1 MDSKVQHASTQGKH
15 MTSEEQRMQEKI
27 EFLKKTNEIYSE
39 ALEAEAKMRSEMM
52 RMIHQQRLQI
62 VELQNELD
70 KK

>member
-1 MDSKVQHASTQGKH
+1 
-15 MTSEEQRMQEKI
+15 MTTEEQRVQEKI
-27 EFLKKTNEIYSE
+27 EFLKKVNEIYSE

-62 VELQNELD
+62 IELQNELD

>member
-1 MDSKVQHASTQGKH
+1 